1 MIPAVVS
8 LVPRPVQWPK
18 TASDD
23 IGGVNKKEEE
33 EDGKKNNGFVGGR
46 TVIVDVACGDHHTV
60 AISVSGELYMW
71 GLDQAGQCGGSGSH
85 NGGGKPVEQ
94 LAPARL
100 EWIQQRYGKDAI
112 VVKVACGPNTT
123 AAVII
128 E

>member
-33 EDGKKNNGFVGGR
+33 EDGKKNNGFVGGG

-85 NGGGKPVEQ
+85 NGGGKPG
-94 LAPARL
+94 AIGMDPA
-100 EWIQQRYGKDAI
+100 AI
-112 VVKVACGPNTT
+112 WKGCHRSEGCLRAEHDCSRNHRVK
-123 AAVII
+123 ILD
-128 E
+128 